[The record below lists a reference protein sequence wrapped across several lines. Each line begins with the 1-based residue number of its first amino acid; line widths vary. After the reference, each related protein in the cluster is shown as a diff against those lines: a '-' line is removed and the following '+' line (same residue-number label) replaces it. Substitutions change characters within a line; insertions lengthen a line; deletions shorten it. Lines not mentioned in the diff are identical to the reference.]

1 MKKTIARHFGLFC
14 LIISL
19 ITAVSLTGC
28 SSSGGTSHLE
38 GERKTVVL
46 KALSQ
51 VGEPYRYGGNSPGS
65 GFDCSGLV
73 QYSHDK
79 AGIKVPRS
87 TLDQKQQSDRVS
99 RRNLEP
105 GDLVFFKTG
114 RKQYYVGIMVDDR
127 RFVHAPSSG
136 GSVTESSLRERYW
149 KNRYIGAGT
158 YLN

>member
-1 MKKTIARHFGLFC
+1 MMTLLKHSAFYRLIALCVFAPL
-14 LIISL
+14 LD
-19 ITAVSLTGC
+19 GC
-28 SSSGGTSHLE
+28 SSSGSISHLE
-38 GERKTVVL
+38 GDRKTVVV

-51 VGEPYRYGGNSPGS
+51 LGKPYSYGGSSPNS

-73 QYSHDK
+73 QYSHNN
-79 AGIKVPRS
+79 AGIRVPRS
-87 TLDQKQQSDRVS
+87 TLDQKRQSKKVS

-114 RKQYYVGIMVDDR
+114 RKQYHVGIMVDGK

-136 GSVTESSLRERYW
+136 GSVMKSSLKENYW
-149 KNRYIGAGT
+149 KNRYIGAGS